1 MISPS
6 PGSTF
11 NSASVT
17 FNWTAGSATAYAL
30 VVGSSQMSSDIYN
43 SGILN
48 SLSAT
53 VSNVPTDGRAIF
65 VTLYSRVNNSWVSN
79 SYTYTAFS
87 GSGTP
92 TPTPIPTATPTPT
105 PNGTV
110 ATPII
115 SPNGGTFRRS
125 VTVSLSCSTAGA
137 TIYFTADGSVPTTSS
152 SVYSGPFTLTRST
165 TVRAKAT
172 ESGFSDSAI
181 ASANFAIRR

>member
-1 MISPS
+1 MISPG

-65 VTLYSRVNNSWVSN
+65 VTLYSQVNNSWVSN

-92 TPTPIPTATPTPT
+92 TPTPIPTATPTAT

-115 SPNGGTFRRS
+115 SPNGGTFRRN

-137 TIYFTADGSVPTTSS
+137 TIYFTTDGSVPTTSS
-152 SVYSGPFTLTRST
+152 SVYSGSFTLTRST
-165 TVRAKAT
+165 TVRAKAA